1 MGNRKI
7 VKKQMKRLLHILIG
21 MLVSLGAFA
30 DGDVTFKV
38 SAPSTVEAGGKF
50 RVQFTVNTQNVSGFS
65 APDFKGFEIIYGPAT
80 SSQSSFQMINGR
92 TSQSSS
98 IIYTYVLLSEN
109 PGTFTIGSA
118 SVQVDGNVVKSK
130 PVQVR
135 VLPAGSG
142 GTSNGGSYGGGSSNG
157 GGNQNG
163 SSAARQAPAASS
175 SQSISG
181 KDLFMTATASRTT
194 VHEQEAILLT
204 YKIYTLVDLTQ
215 MDGKLPTLDGF
226 QIQEIP
232 LPRTKEFTLEQYGGR
247 NYRSVVW
254 SQYLLFPQKSGNLTI
269 PSITYEGVVVT
280 RNRNI
285 DPIEAFFN
293 GQSGYTEVKRKIT
306 TPALTIHVS
315 PLPNKPAEFSGAVGK
330 FSISS
335 SISTKEVDANEAVT
349 LKISVKGSG
358 NMKLIATPEVKFPK
372 DFETYDAKVNDNF
385 QLTRSG
391 LAGTKDFEY
400 LFVPRH
406 AGTYEI
412 PAAQFIYFDTDARA
426 YKTLT
431 TEAYTIKV
439 KKGKGSSGQSVSNY
453 TNQQQDVQQLN
464 QDIRYI
470 KKGEVELHQ
479 QGDTFF
485 GTWKHWA
492 AYLLPLFLFVLV
504 MALGR
509 KQMKANANVALS
521 RGKKANKVAL
531 RRMKTAKKLLD
542 SHDTGRFYDEVLR
555 ALWGYVGDKFN
566 MSQESLNKENIE
578 QSLSSRHVPEEQIQQ
593 FMKVLNDCEFA
604 RYAPGDVN
612 ENMENVYNSAIGAI
626 SKMEDNL

>member
-1 MGNRKI
+1 
-7 VKKQMKRLLHILIG
+7 MKPLLQIFILM
-21 MLVSLGAFA
+21 MLSVSAFA
-30 DGDVTFKV
+30 DGDISFRA
-38 SAPSTVEAGGKF
+38 SAPSSVEAGGKF
-50 RVQFTVNTQNVSGFS
+50 RVQFTVNTQNVSNFS
-65 APDFKGFEIIYGPAT
+65 APDFKGFDVIYGPST
-80 SSQSSFQMINGR
+80 SSQSSFQIINGH

-98 IIYTYVLLSEN
+98 IVYTFVLMGN
-109 PGTFTIGSA
+109 DPGTYTIGSA
-118 SVQVDGNVVKSK
+118 SIQVDGKTVKSK

-135 VLPAGSG
+135 VLPG
-142 GTSNGGSYGGGSSNG
+142 GAGGSSSG
-157 GGNQNG
+157 GGYSGNSRTNH
-163 SSAARQAPAASS
+163 SSPSS
-175 SQSISG
+175 SSSSGPNISS
-181 KDLFMTATASRTT
+181 KDLFMTATASRTN

-232 LPRTKEFTLEQYGGR
+232 LPRNKEFTVEQYNGR
-247 NYRSVVW
+247 NYRTVVW

-269 PSITYEGVVVT
+269 PSIPYEGLVLT

-293 GQSGYTEVKRKIT
+293 GQSGYTETKRKIA

-330 FSISS
+330 FSLSS
-335 SISTKEVDANEAVT
+335 SISTKEVDANDAVT
-349 LKISVKGSG
+349 LKIEVKGSG
-358 NMKLIATPEVKFPK
+358 NMKLIATPQVKFPK
-372 DFETYDAKVNDNF
+372 DFETYDAKVNDKF
-385 QLTRSG
+385 QLTNSG
-391 LAGTKDFEY
+391 LAGTKEFEY

-412 PAAQFIYFDTDARA
+412 PATEFIYFDTDARS
-426 YKTLT
+426 YKTLK
-431 TEAYTIKV
+431 TEGYTLKV
-439 KKGKGSSGQSVSNY
+439 NKGKGGSGQSVSNY
-453 TNQQQDVQQLN
+453 SGQQQEIQQLN
-464 QDIRYI
+464 QDIRFI
-470 KKGEVELHQ
+470 KKGDVALHR

-485 GTWKHWA
+485 GTWKYML
-492 AYLLPLFLFVLV
+492 AYLLPVLLFVLL
-504 MALGR
+504 MFLGR
-509 KQMKANANVALS
+509 KRMKTNANVALS

-531 RRMKTAKKLLD
+531 KRLKTSKKLLD
-542 SHDTGRFYDEVLR
+542 EHDTGKFFDEVLR

-578 QSLSSRHVPEEQIQQ
+578 QSLKSRQVPDEYIQQ

-612 ENMENVYNSAIGAI
+612 ENMGNVYNSAMDAI

>member
-1 MGNRKI
+1 
-7 VKKQMKRLLHILIG
+7 MKRLFYLYISLCISISVFADD
-21 MLVSLGAFA
+21 VSLR
-30 DGDVTFKV
+30 V

-65 APDFKGFEIIYGPAT
+65 APDFKGFEVIYGPAT

-98 IIYTYVLLSEN
+98 IIYTYVLMAES

-118 SVQVDGNVVKSK
+118 SVNVDGKAVKSR

-135 VLPAGSG
+135 VLSAGAGGASSSG
-142 GTSNGGSYGGGSSNG
+142 ANGGGGNYGGGRQSS
-157 GGNQNG
+157 
-163 SSAARQAPAASS
+163 APAASS
-175 SQSISG
+175 SSADISA
-181 KDLFMTATASRTT
+181 KDLFMTATASRTS

-204 YKIYTLVDLTQ
+204 YKIYTLVDLRQ
-215 MDGKLPTLDGF
+215 LDGKLPTLDGF

-232 LPRTKEFTLEQYGGR
+232 LPRTKEFELEQYNGR
-247 NYRSVVW
+247 NYRSVIW
-254 SQYLLFPQKSGNLTI
+254 SQYLLFPQKSGKLTI
-269 PSITYEGVVVT
+269 PAITYEGVVIT
-280 RNRNI
+280 RNRNL

-293 GQSGYTEVKRKIT
+293 GQSGYTELKRKIT
-306 TPALTIHVS
+306 TPTLTINVS
-315 PLPNKPAEFSGAVGK
+315 PLPNKPEGFSGAVGK
-330 FSISS
+330 FSLSS
-335 SISTKEVDANEAVT
+335 SISTKEVDANDAVT

-391 LAGTKDFEY
+391 LSGTKDFEY

-412 PAAQFIYFDTDARA
+412 PAADFIYFDTESRS
-426 YKTLT
+426 YKTLH
-431 TEAYTIKV
+431 TEAYTLKV
-439 KKGKGSSGQSVSNY
+439 NKGKGGAGQSVSNY

-470 KKGEVELHQ
+470 KKGDVELNQ
-479 QGDTFF
+479 SGDTFF
-485 GTWKHWA
+485 GTWKYWV
-492 AYLLPLFLFVLV
+492 AYLLPLLLFVLMLV
-504 MALGR
+504 LGR
-509 KQMKANANVALS
+509 KRMKANANVALS

-531 RRMKTAKKLLD
+531 KRMKTAKKLLD
-542 SHDTGRFYDEVLR
+542 SHDTGKFYDEVLR

-578 QSLSSRHVPEEQIQQ
+578 QSLTSRQVPAEQIQQ

-612 ENMENVYNSAIGAI
+612 ENMGNVYNSAIDAI
-626 SKMEDNL
+626 TKMEDNL

>member
-1 MGNRKI
+1 
-7 VKKQMKRLLHILIG
+7 MKPLLQIFILM
-21 MLVSLGAFA
+21 MLSVSAFA
-30 DGDVTFKV
+30 DGDISFRA
-38 SAPSTVEAGGKF
+38 SAPSSVEAGGKF
-50 RVQFTVNTQNVSGFS
+50 RVQFTVNTQNVSNFS
-65 APDFKGFEIIYGPAT
+65 APDFKGFDVIYGPST
-80 SSQSSFQMINGR
+80 SSQSSFQIINGH

-98 IIYTYVLLSEN
+98 IVYTFVLMGN
-109 PGTFTIGSA
+109 DPGTYTIGSA
-118 SVQVDGNVVKSK
+118 SIQVDGKTVKSK

-135 VLPAGSG
+135 VLPG
-142 GTSNGGSYGGGSSNG
+142 GAGGSSSG
-157 GGNQNG
+157 GGYSGNSRTNH
-163 SSAARQAPAASS
+163 SSPSS
-175 SQSISG
+175 SSSSGPNISG
-181 KDLFMTATASRTT
+181 KDLFMTATASRTN

-232 LPRTKEFTLEQYGGR
+232 LPRNKEFTVEQYNGR
-247 NYRSVVW
+247 NYRTVVW

-269 PSITYEGVVVT
+269 PSIPYEGLVLT

-293 GQSGYTEVKRKIT
+293 GQSGYTETKRKIA

-330 FSISS
+330 FSLSS
-335 SISTKEVDANEAVT
+335 SISTKEVDANDAVT
-349 LKISVKGSG
+349 LKIEVKGSG
-358 NMKLIATPEVKFPK
+358 NMKLIATPQVKFPK
-372 DFETYDAKVNDNF
+372 DFETYDAKVNDKF
-385 QLTRSG
+385 QLTKSG
-391 LAGTKDFEY
+391 LAGTKEFEY

-412 PAAQFIYFDTDARA
+412 PATEFIYFDTDARS
-426 YKTLT
+426 YKILKTEGYTL
-431 TEAYTIKV
+431 KV
-439 KKGKGSSGQSVSNY
+439 NKGKGGSGQSVSNY
-453 TNQQQDVQQLN
+453 SGQQQEIQQLN
-464 QDIRYI
+464 QDIRFI
-470 KKGEVELHQ
+470 KKGDVALHRR
-479 QGDTFF
+479 GDTFF
-485 GTWKHWA
+485 GTWKYML
-492 AYLLPLFLFVLV
+492 AYLLPVLLFVLL
-504 MALGR
+504 MFLGR
-509 KQMKANANVALS
+509 KRMKTNANVALS

-531 RRMKTAKKLLD
+531 KRLKTSKKLLD
-542 SHDTGRFYDEVLR
+542 EHDTGKFFDEVLR

-578 QSLSSRHVPEEQIQQ
+578 QSLKSRQVPDEYIQQ

-612 ENMENVYNSAIGAI
+612 ENMGNVYNSAMDAI

>member
-1 MGNRKI
+1 M
-7 VKKQMKRLLHILIG
+7 KKLLYIFLLLCLSSFSI
-21 MLVSLGAFA
+21 SAYA

-50 RVQFTVNTQNVSGFS
+50 RIQFTVNTQNVSNFTS
-65 APDFKGFEIIYGPAT
+65 PDFKGFEVIYGPAT
-80 SSQSSFQMINGR
+80 SSQSSFQMINGH

-98 IIYTYVLLSEN
+98 IIYTFVLLCN
-109 PGTFTIGSA
+109 TPGTYTIGSA
-118 SVQVDGNVVKSK
+118 SVQVDGKAVKSK

-135 VLPAGSG
+135 VLSAGA
-142 GTSNGGSYGGGSSNG
+142 GGGSAPATG
-157 GGNQNG
+157 GGNAAPSNSHS
-163 SSAARQAPAASS
+163 SSAASNAGGTVSNS
-175 SQSISG
+175 
-181 KDLFMTATASRTT
+181 DLFMTATASRTN

-204 YKIYTLVDLTQ
+204 YKIYTLVDLRQ

-232 LPRTKEFTLEQYGGR
+232 LPRTKEFDLEQYNGR

-269 PSITYEGVVVT
+269 PSITYEGLVVT
-280 RNRNI
+280 RNRNL

-293 GQSGYTEVKRKIT
+293 GQSGYVEVKKKIT

-330 FSISS
+330 FSVSS
-335 SISTKEVDANEAVT
+335 SISTQEVDANDAVT
-349 LKISVKGSG
+349 LKINVQGSG
-358 NMKLIATPEVKFPK
+358 NMKLISTPEVQFPK
-372 DFETYDAKVNDNF
+372 DFETYDAKVNDKF
-385 QLTRSG
+385 QLTRTGLSG
-391 LAGTKDFEY
+391 SKEFEY

-412 PAAQFIYFDTDARA
+412 PAAKFVYFDTDART

-439 KKGKGSSGQSVSNY
+439 NKGKGGVGNNVSNY
-453 TNQQQDVQQLN
+453 SGQQQEIQQLN
-464 QDIRYI
+464 QDIRFI
-470 KKGEVELHQ
+470 KQGDVELHQ

-485 GTWKHWA
+485 GTWKYWA
-492 AYLLPLFLFVLV
+492 AYLLPLLLFVVV
-504 MALGR
+504 MVLGR
-509 KQMKANANVALS
+509 KQMKASANIALS

-531 RRMKTAKKLLD
+531 RRMKAAKKLLD
-542 SHDTGRFYDEVLR
+542 NHEQSAFYEEVLR

-566 MSQESLNKENIE
+566 MSQESLNKDNIA
-578 QSLSSRHVPEEQIQQ
+578 QSLVERKVPDELTKQ

-604 RYAPGDVN
+604 RYAPGDAN
-612 ENMENVYNSAIGAI
+612 QNMENVYNSAIGAI
-626 SKMEDNL
+626 TKMEDNL

>member
-1 MGNRKI
+1 
-7 VKKQMKRLLHILIG
+7 MKRLLYILILIG
-21 MLVSLGAFA
+21 ISVSVMAEEVSLR
-30 DGDVTFKV
+30 V

-65 APDFKGFEIIYGPAT
+65 APDFKGFEVIYGPAT

-98 IIYTYVLLSEN
+98 IIYTYVLLAES
-109 PGTFTIGSA
+109 PGNYTIGSA
-118 SVQVDGNVVKSK
+118 SVHVDGKTVKSK

-135 VLPAGSG
+135 VLSG
-142 GTSNGGSYGGGSSNG
+142 GAGNGGGSYGGGNG
-157 GGNQNG
+157 GNSAYDNG
-163 SSAARQAPAASS
+163 RQQPSAPTSS
-175 SQSISG
+175 STNISA
-181 KDLFMTATASRTT
+181 KDLFMTATASRTS

-204 YKIYTLVDLTQ
+204 YKIYTLLDLRQ

-232 LPRTKEFTLEQYGGR
+232 LPRVKDFDIEQYNGR
-247 NYRSVVW
+247 NYKTVTW
-254 SQYLLFPQKSGNLTI
+254 SQYLLFPQKSGKLTI
-269 PSITYEGVVVT
+269 PSITYEGTVIT
-280 RNRNI
+280 RNRNL

-293 GQSGYTEVKRKIT
+293 GQSGFTELKRKIT
-306 TPALTIHVS
+306 TPSLTINVS
-315 PLPNKPAEFSGAVGK
+315 PLPNKPEGFSGAVGK
-330 FSISS
+330 FSVSS

-349 LKISVKGSG
+349 LKVSVKGSG
-358 NMKLIATPEVKFPK
+358 NMKLISTPEVNFPK

-391 LAGTKDFEY
+391 LAGSKDFEY

-412 PAAQFIYFDTDARA
+412 PAAEFIYFDTESRS
-426 YKTLT
+426 YKTLK
-431 TEAYTIKV
+431 TEAYTLKV
-439 KKGKGSSGQSVSNY
+439 NKGKGGAGQSVSNY
-453 TNQQQDVQQLN
+453 SGQQQDVQQLN
-464 QDIRYI
+464 QDIRFI
-470 KKGEVELHQ
+470 KQGDVELHQ
-479 QGDTFF
+479 PGDTFF
-485 GTWKHWA
+485 GTWKCWV
-492 AYLLPLFLFVLV
+492 AYLLPLLLFVIV
-504 MALGR
+504 IVLGR

-542 SHDTGRFYDEVLR
+542 AHDTGKFYDEVLR

-578 QSLSSRHVPEEQIQQ
+578 QSLTSRHVPQEQIEQ

-612 ENMENVYNSAIGAI
+612 ETMENVYNSAISAI

>member
-1 MGNRKI
+1 MSNGKC
-7 VKKQMKRLLHILIG
+7 KMSMTRLLHIFVYIVFS
-21 MLVSLGAFA
+21 VSAFA
-30 DGDVTFKV
+30 DGEVTFRV

-50 RVQFTVNTQNVSGFS
+50 RVQFTVNTQNVSNFT
-65 APDFKGFEIIYGPAT
+65 APDFKGFEVIYGPAT

-98 IIYTYVLLSEN
+98 IIYTYVLFAESA
-109 PGTFTIGSA
+109 GTFTIGSA
-118 SVQVDGNVVKSK
+118 SVQVDGQVVKSK

-135 VLPAGSG
+135 VLAGGAGASG
-142 GTSNGGSYGGGSSNG
+142 SSGAGGGYHG
-157 GGNQNG
+157 GGNSGYG
-163 SSAARQAPAASS
+163 SSRPSSDPSASS
-175 SQSISG
+175 PSQSATG
-181 KDLFMTATASRTT
+181 KDLFMTATASRTS

-204 YKIYTLVDLTQ
+204 YKIYTLLDLTQ
-215 MDGKLPTLDGF
+215 LDGKLPTLDGF

-232 LPRTKEFTLEQYGGR
+232 LPRTKEFSLEQYNGR
-247 NYRSVVW
+247 NYRTVVW
-254 SQYLLFPQKSGNLTI
+254 SQYLLFPQKSGKLTI
-269 PSITYEGVVVT
+269 PSITYEGVVIT
-280 RNRNI
+280 RNRNL

-306 TPALTIHVS
+306 TPTLTINVS
-315 PLPNKPAEFSGAVGK
+315 PLPNKPEGFSGAVGK

-335 SISTKEVDANEAVT
+335 SMSTKEVDANEAVT
-349 LKISVKGSG
+349 LKINVKGSG
-358 NMKLIATPEVKFPK
+358 NMKLISTPEVQFPK

-391 LAGTKDFEY
+391 LSGTKDFEY

-412 PAAQFIYFDTDARA
+412 PASEFIYFDTESRS
-426 YKTLT
+426 YKTLK
-431 TEAYTIKV
+431 TEAYTLKV
-439 KKGKGSSGQSVSNY
+439 NKAKGGAGQSVSNY
-453 TNQQQDVQQLN
+453 SGQQQDVQQLN
-464 QDIRYI
+464 QDIRFI
-470 KKGEVELHQ
+470 KKGDVDLHQ
-479 QGDTFF
+479 PGDTFF
-485 GTWKHWA
+485 GTWKCWA
-492 AYLLPLFLFVLV
+492 AYLLPLLLFIIV
-504 MALGR
+504 MVLGR
-509 KQMKANANVALS
+509 KQMKAHANVALS
-521 RGKKANKVAL
+521 RGRKANKVAL

-542 SHDTGRFYDEVLR
+542 SHDTGKFYDEVLR

-578 QSLSSRHVPEEQIQQ
+578 QSLTSRNVPDEQIQQ

-612 ENMENVYNSAIGAI
+612 ENMENVYNSAIDAI

>member
-1 MGNRKI
+1 MKPLLQI
-7 VKKQMKRLLHILIG
+7 VILM
-21 MLVSLGAFA
+21 MLSVSAFA
-30 DGDVTFKV
+30 DGDISFCA
-38 SAPSTVEAGGKF
+38 SAPSSVEAGGKF
-50 RVQFTVNTQNVSGFS
+50 RVQFTVNTQNVSNFS
-65 APDFKGFEIIYGPAT
+65 APDFKGFDVIYGPST
-80 SSQSSFQMINGR
+80 SSQSSFQIINGH

-98 IIYTYVLLSEN
+98 IVYTFVLMGN
-109 PGTFTIGSA
+109 DPGTYTIGSA
-118 SVQVDGNVVKSK
+118 SIQVDGKTVKSK

-135 VLPAGSG
+135 VLPG
-142 GTSNGGSYGGGSSNG
+142 GAGGSSSG
-157 GGNQNG
+157 GGYSGNSRTNH
-163 SSAARQAPAASS
+163 SSPSS
-175 SQSISG
+175 SSSSGPNISG
-181 KDLFMTATASRTT
+181 KDLFMTATASRTN

-232 LPRTKEFTLEQYGGR
+232 LPRNKEFTVEQYNGR
-247 NYRSVVW
+247 NYRTVVW

-269 PSITYEGVVVT
+269 PSIPYEGLVLT

-293 GQSGYTEVKRKIT
+293 GQSGYTETKRKIA

-330 FSISS
+330 FSLSS
-335 SISTKEVDANEAVT
+335 SISTKEVDANDAVT
-349 LKISVKGSG
+349 LKIEVKGSG
-358 NMKLIATPEVKFPK
+358 NMKLIATPQVKFPK
-372 DFETYDAKVNDNF
+372 DFETYDAKVNDKF
-385 QLTRSG
+385 HLTNSG
-391 LAGTKDFEY
+391 LAGTKEFEY

-412 PAAQFIYFDTDARA
+412 PATEFIYFDTDARS
-426 YKTLT
+426 YKTLK
-431 TEAYTIKV
+431 TEGYTLKV
-439 KKGKGSSGQSVSNY
+439 NKGKGGSGQSVSNY
-453 TNQQQDVQQLN
+453 SGQQQEIQQLN
-464 QDIRYI
+464 QDIRFI
-470 KKGEVELHQ
+470 KKGDVALHR

-485 GTWKHWA
+485 GTWKYML
-492 AYLLPLFLFVLV
+492 AYLLPVLLFVLL
-504 MALGR
+504 MFLGR
-509 KQMKANANVALS
+509 KRMKTNANVALS

-531 RRMKTAKKLLD
+531 KRLKTSKKLLD
-542 SHDTGRFYDEVLR
+542 EHDTGKFFDEVLR

-578 QSLSSRHVPEEQIQQ
+578 QSLKSRQVPDEYIQQ

-612 ENMENVYNSAIGAI
+612 ENMGNVYNSAMDAI